1 MKMKDYEDV
10 RISPKEGTNGTVAIR
25 KRVRQGCLL
34 SPNLNLF
41 NGYSETMT
49 DEKTKKHHMKIEVNS
64 EQICSMK
71 FADDQAIIDR

>member
-49 DEKTKKHHMKIEVNS
+49 DEKN
-64 EQICSMK
+64 
-71 FADDQAIIDR
+71 